1 MKKIRT
7 INLQSGAVSLF
18 MVIFAMLLMSVVTI
32 SFLRIMTSDQN
43 QASQNDLSQSAYDSA
58 QAGVEDAKRALLT
71 YAQFCKTGT
80 AAECEQYARDLASTE
95 CNAAIFRSEVVK
107 TSDSSDTAGGVG
119 FPEVKVQ
126 QSSAVDENGGS
137 IDAALDQAYTCVT
150 MTLDTDDYTAPLRAN
165 ESKLIPLVSTA
176 PFSTVTVQWFT
187 RSDVANT
194 TGAVN
199 LPTIAGDAKP
209 LLLQAN
215 WPGDRPSVMRTQFMQ
230 VGDNFRL
237 NDFDTRNDAGESNAN
252 TIFLYPSSNGL
263 GSSTE
268 LVLNDR
274 DVRRSDTGNARPAD
288 QGSAPTPIQC
298 TSTVSAGGYAC
309 SATMRLPAPIRGGTS
324 EASYLRLTPLYN
336 ASHIRVTLGG
346 AQFKGVEP
354 IVDSTGRANDL
365 FRRVQSRID
374 LYDTSFPYPD
384 AAVDVNGNFCKDF
397 GVTDTTYIAGSCTP

>member
-1 MKKIRT
+1 MKKTRT

-43 QASQNDLSQSAYDSA
+43 QASNNDLSQSAYDSA

-71 YAQFCKTGT
+71 YTQFCKTSS
-80 AAECEQYARDLASTE
+80 ASECEQYARDLASTE
-95 CNAAIFRSEVVK
+95 CNAAIFRSGVVK
-107 TSDSSDTAGGVG
+107 TGDSSDTAGGIG
-119 FPEVKVQ
+119 HPEVKVQ

-176 PFSTVTVQWFT
+176 PFSTVTVQWFS

-199 LPTIAGDAKP
+199 LPTVSSNTKP

-237 NDFDTRNDAGESNAN
+237 SNFDARNDAGESNAN
-252 TIFLYPSSNGL
+252 TVFLYPASNGL
-263 GSSTE
+263 SSSTE
-268 LVLNDR
+268 LVLADR
-274 DVRRSDTGNARPAD
+274 DVRRTESGAVGPAD

-298 TSTVSAGGYAC
+298 TTSVSAGGYAC
-309 SATMRLPAPIRGGTS
+309 SATLRLPTPIGGGAVAT
-324 EASYLRLTPLYN
+324 SYLRLTPLYN
-336 ASHIRVTLGG
+336 ASHVRITLGG

-354 IVDSTGRANDL
+354 IVDATGRANDL